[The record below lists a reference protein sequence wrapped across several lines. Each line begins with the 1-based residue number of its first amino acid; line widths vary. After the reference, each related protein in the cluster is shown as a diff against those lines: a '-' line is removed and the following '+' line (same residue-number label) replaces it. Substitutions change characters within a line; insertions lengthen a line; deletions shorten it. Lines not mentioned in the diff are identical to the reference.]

1 MEKDAGL
8 DFYAT
13 ISVEEARKK
22 LNTNFLIENIKE
34 EENKPTGFISKL
46 IKKVFKH
53 NE

>member
-8 DFYAT
+8 DFHAT

-22 LNTNFLIENIKE
+22 LHTNFLIENMKE
-34 EENKPTGFISKL
+34 EIKPSGFISRL
-46 IKKVFKH
+46 IKKVLKH

>member
-1 MEKDAGL
+1 MEKDSGL

-13 ISVEEARKK
+13 ITVEEARKK
-22 LNTNFLIENIKE
+22 LHTNFLIESIKE
-34 EENKPTGFISKL
+34 EEKNPVGFFSKL

>member
-22 LNTNFLIENIKE
+22 LHTNFLIKNTE
-34 EENKPTGFISKL
+34 EEIKPIGLISRL